1 MIDCAPRY
9 TFGSWGERQGI
20 YVEAGSGDEV
30 WGGSSLIVVVR
41 RVLRFFVDMLNK
53 VVIVL

>member
-1 MIDCAPRY
+1 MRHVIPLGAGGR
-9 TFGSWGERQGI
+9 GRG